1 MSLRTR
7 LMLLS
12 GLWILLIVVFF
23 NWFIYYYILKKTTDN
38 EVRQLWNKA
47 QIILRDTEIYHPAN
61 WNPGQL
67 QEYLEPDSLI
77 RIISPD
83 GAVRTQVSTSE
94 ELSAHPAIYRTQYH
108 TVVRNELGLLILFI
122 QVPIVGK
129 SNVQIGLLELGKGLN
144 VIAAFMEL
152 LVAGLTMTTGS
163 VLLFSPLV
171 GFFYTKALIRP
182 IRQLLETMRTI
193 RSKGDFILLSS
204 QFTAKKDELG
214 ELGRTFNEMIV
225 RLQENDRRQKHFVAD
240 ASHELKTPLTVI
252 ESYTSLLRRW
262 GGRDPAIR
270 QEALNAIHSE
280 TVRLKGLID
289 ALLRLAEVER
299 HAETELH
306 PVRIAELI
314 RSTAEQ
320 MRRAFGRNI
329 IVRIDAEETE
339 CSGDEARLKQLLIIL
354 LDNAIKYSQE
364 DVIVECG
371 EEERCVVIRVIDRGM
386 GIPSGELPLL
396 FERFYRVD
404 KARSRGTG
412 GSGLGLAI
420 AKQIVELHQGLI
432 RLDSEEGKGT
442 TATVKLPK
450 SSLRAFQ

>member
-12 GLWILLIVVFF
+12 GIWILLIVIFF

-47 QIILRDTEIYHPAN
+47 KIILRDTEIHHPAN
-61 WNPGQL
+61 WNSGLL
-67 QEYLEPDSLI
+67 QQYLEPDSLI

-83 GAVRTQVSTSE
+83 GAVRAQVLSSE
-94 ELSAHPAIYRTQYH
+94 ELSSHPVIYRTQYH
-108 TVVRNELGLLILFI
+108 TVVQNELGLLILFI
-122 QVPIVGK
+122 QVPIVAK
-129 SNVQIGLLELGKGLN
+129 NNVQIGLLELGKGLN
-144 VIAAFMEL
+144 VVAAFMEL
-152 LVAGLTMTTGS
+152 LVGGLTVTTGS

-171 GFFYTKALIRP
+171 GFFYTKVLVRP

-193 RSKGDFILLSS
+193 RSKGNFILLSP

-225 RLQENDRRQKHFVAD
+225 RLQENDRRQKRFVAD

-262 GGRDPAIR
+262 GGQDPAIR

-299 HAETELH
+299 HAQPELH
-306 PVRIAELI
+306 PVHIAELI

-320 MRRAFGRNI
+320 MRQAFGRDI
-329 IVRIDAEETE
+329 VVRICSEEVQ

-354 LDNAIKYSQE
+354 LDNAIKYSRKN
-364 DVIVECG
+364 VLVECE
-371 EEERCVVIRVIDRGM
+371 EEERYVVIRVTDQGI

-450 SSLRAFQ
+450 SS

>member
-12 GLWILLIVVFF
+12 CVWILLIVVFF
-23 NWFIYYYILKKTTDN
+23 NWLIYYYILKKTTDN

-47 QIILRDTEIYHPAN
+47 QIILRDPEIYAPSH
-61 WNPGQL
+61 WNSGQL
-67 QEYLEPDSLI
+67 QQYLESDTLI
-77 RIISPD
+77 RIVSPD
-83 GAVRTQVSTSE
+83 GAVRAQVSSSE
-94 ELSAHPAIYRTQYH
+94 ELSAHPATYRTHYH
-108 TVVRNELGLLILFI
+108 TVVQNELGLLILFV

-129 SNVQIGLLELGKGLN
+129 NNVQIGLLELGKGLN
-144 VIAAFMEL
+144 VVAAYMDL
-152 LVAGLTMTTGS
+152 LVTGLTVTTGS

-171 GFFYTKALIRP
+171 GFFYTKALVRP

-193 RSKGDFILLSS
+193 RSKGDFILLSP
-204 QFTAKKDELG
+204 QFTVKKDELG

-262 GGRDPAIR
+262 GGQDPAIR

-299 HAETELH
+299 HAQAELH

-320 MRRAFGRNI
+320 MRRAFEREV
-329 IVRIDAEETE
+329 IVRIGSEEIQ
-339 CSGDEARLKQLLIIL
+339 CIGDEARLKQLLIIL
-354 LDNAIKYSQE
+354 LDNAIKYSRKN
-364 DVIVECG
+364 VLVECD
-371 EEERCVVIRVIDRGM
+371 EEERYVVIRVTDQGM

-420 AKQIVELHQGLI
+420 AKQIVELHQGSI

-450 SSLRAFQ
+450 TSLTAF

>member
-12 GLWILLIVVFF
+12 GLWILLIVIFF

-47 QIILRDTEIYHPAN
+47 KIILRDTEIHHPAN
-61 WNPGQL
+61 WSSGLL
-67 QEYLEPDSLI
+67 QQYLEPDSLI

-83 GAVRTQVSTSE
+83 GAVRAQVSASE
-94 ELSAHPAIYRTQYH
+94 ELPAHPATYRTQYH
-108 TVVRNELGLLILFI
+108 TVVQNELGLLILFI
-122 QVPIVGK
+122 QVPIVAK
-129 SNVQIGLLELGKGLN
+129 NNVQIGLLELGKGLN
-144 VIAAFMEL
+144 VVAAFMEL
-152 LVAGLTMTTGS
+152 LVAGLTVTTGS

-171 GFFYTKALIRP
+171 GFFYTKVLVHP

-193 RSKGDFILLSS
+193 RSKGDFILLSP
-204 QFTAKKDELG
+204 QFTTKKDELG
-214 ELGRTFNEMIV
+214 ELGRTFNEMIM

-262 GGRDPAIR
+262 GGQDPAIR

-299 HAETELH
+299 HAQTELH

-320 MRRAFGRNI
+320 MRQAFGRDI
-329 IVRIDAEETE
+329 VVRIGSEEIQ

-354 LDNAIKYSQE
+354 LDNAIKYSRKN
-364 DVIVECG
+364 VLVECD
-371 EEERCVVIRVIDRGM
+371 EEERYVVMRVMDQGM

-404 KARSRGTG
+404 KARSRDTG

-420 AKQIVELHQGLI
+420 AKQIVELHQGSI

-450 SSLRAFQ
+450 SSLTAF

>member
-12 GLWILLIVVFF
+12 GLWILLIVIFF

-47 QIILRDTEIYHPAN
+47 KIILRDTEIHHPAN
-61 WNPGQL
+61 WSSGLL
-67 QEYLEPDSLI
+67 QQYLEPDSLI
-77 RIISPD
+77 RIIAPD
-83 GAVRTQVSTSE
+83 GAVRAQVSASE
-94 ELSAHPAIYRTQYH
+94 ELPAHPATYRTQYH
-108 TVVRNELGLLILFI
+108 TVVQNELGLLILFI
-122 QVPIVGK
+122 QVPIVAK
-129 SNVQIGLLELGKGLN
+129 NNVQIGLLELGKGLN
-144 VIAAFMEL
+144 VVAAFMEL
-152 LVAGLTMTTGS
+152 LVAGLTVTTGS

-171 GFFYTKALIRP
+171 GFFYTKVLVHP

-193 RSKGDFILLSS
+193 RSKGNFILLSP
-204 QFTAKKDELG
+204 QFTTKKDELG
-214 ELGRTFNEMIV
+214 ELGRTFNEMIM

-262 GGRDPAIR
+262 GGQDPAIR

-299 HAETELH
+299 HAQTELH

-320 MRRAFGRNI
+320 MRQAFGRDI
-329 IVRIDAEETE
+329 VVRIGSEEIQ

-354 LDNAIKYSQE
+354 LDNAIKYSRKN
-364 DVIVECG
+364 VFVECD
-371 EEERCVVIRVIDRGM
+371 EEERYVVIRVMDQGM

-420 AKQIVELHQGLI
+420 AKQIVELHQGSI

-450 SSLRAFQ
+450 SSLTAF